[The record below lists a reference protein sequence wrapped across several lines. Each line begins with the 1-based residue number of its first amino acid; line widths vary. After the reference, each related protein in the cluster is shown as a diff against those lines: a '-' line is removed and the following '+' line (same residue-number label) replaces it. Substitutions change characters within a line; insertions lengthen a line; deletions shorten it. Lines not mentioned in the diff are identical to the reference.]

1 MKSQQRKKM
10 EKSSKPEYLAIIK
23 LRRAINADAK
33 AKGVLNRLRMR
44 KKLTMAVFKNTPEIL
59 AQMTVVKD
67 YTTYGEIDAALFEEI
82 MKKRGKE
89 YKGPVQDSK
98 KKIKYT
104 FITYQ
109 GKNYNPYFALHP
121 PIGGFERGG
130 IKKSFQL
137 HGALGYRGEKIK
149 ELIARM
155 L

>member
-1 MKSQQRKKM
+1 MKSLQRKKM

-23 LRRAINADAK
+23 LRSAINADAK
-33 AKGVLNRLRMR
+33 ATGVLNRLRMR
-44 KKLTMAVFKNTPEIL
+44 KKLTLAVFKNTPEIL

-89 YKGPVQDSK
+89 YKGPVEDSK
-98 KKIKYT
+98 KKIKYP
-104 FITYQ
+104 FIAYQ
-109 GKNYNPYFALHP
+109 GKKLRPFFALHP

-130 IKKSFQL
+130 IKKPFQL

>member
-1 MKSQQRKKM
+1 MKSLQRKKM

-23 LRRAINADAK
+23 LRSAINADAK
-33 AKGVLNRLRMR
+33 ATGVLNRLRMR
-44 KKLTMAVFKNTPEIL
+44 KKLTLAVFKNTPEIL

-89 YKGPVQDSK
+89 YKGPVEDSK
-98 KKIKYT
+98 KKIKYP

-109 GKNYNPYFALHP
+109 GKKLRPFFALHP

-130 IKKSFQL
+130 IKKPFQL